1 MIGNVQNISYK
12 QTISN
17 AENNTQ
23 IKEAASGVTPLA
35 ADNTPDSVHIS
46 DDGLPWREK
55 IKLHGDRVGAYELFA
70 EDREAVREI
79 LDLFEG
85 FYSGS
90 KSIEDVMAEFDI
102 LVGKIHELDYE
113 MNVAAKEDTEHYGKI
128 VSSVYQRFKFHL
140 VQQAFCANHTEGK
153 QIADQYGMPGNRN
166 FAYYNSDY
174 YYKSEEIDDL
184 LIQHASNMLKD
195 AGTEMPLNTK
205 MANPDFESFN
215 AYMKHWTLY
224 ECRQGDIIDVDMK
237 PPRGF
242 VFLYKESRYTQEEVD
257 AMGGQLVDR
266 NSTSFDG
273 LLRVTYGKRSVEG
286 NVNLRYEMSEAKGF
300 DLYELLNTITDDK
313 WEDDLLEQFLKNIN
327 IHRACYTGVYLQE
340 AGVLRYMHH
349 SQ

>member
-35 ADNTPDSVHIS
+35 ADKTQDSVHIS

-90 KSIEDVMAEFDI
+90 KSIEYVMAEFDI

-140 VQQAFCANHTEGK
+140 VQQAFSHRRK
-153 QIADQYGMPGNRN
+153 ADSG
-166 FAYYNSDY
+166 SVW
-174 YYKSEEIDDL
+174 
-184 LIQHASNMLKD
+184 
-195 AGTEMPLNTK
+195 
-205 MANPDFESFN
+205 N
-215 AYMKHWTLY
+215 AWQPEFCIL
-224 ECRQGDIIDVDMK
+224 
-237 PPRGF
+237 
-242 VFLYKESRYTQEEVD
+242 
-257 AMGGQLVDR
+257 
-266 NSTSFDG
+266 
-273 LLRVTYGKRSVEG
+273 
-286 NVNLRYEMSEAKGF
+286 
-300 DLYELLNTITDDK
+300 
-313 WEDDLLEQFLKNIN
+313 
-327 IHRACYTGVYLQE
+327 
-340 AGVLRYMHH
+340 
-349 SQ
+349 